1 MDSLAKRYASPF
13 VVLDEMIHQGRLLEF
28 VLELWKIEDEEKT
41 WEVWLHKV
49 YDKTWKEWKEDLKA
63 KARAREA
70 SESELEATVTNSKQ
84 LLDGFNPQPG
94 G

>member
-1 MDSLAKRYASPF
+1 MDSLARRYASPF
-13 VVLDEMIHQGRLLEF
+13 IVLDEMIRQGRLLEF
-28 VLELWKIEDEEKT
+28 VLELWKIEDEEKV
-41 WEVWLHKV
+41 WDVWLHKV
-49 YDKTWKEWKEDLKA
+49 YDKSYKEWEEELTA
-63 KARAREA
+63 KARARGV

>member
-13 VVLDEMIHQGRLLEF
+13 VVLDEMIRQGRLLEF

-41 WEVWLHKV
+41 WDVWLHKV
-49 YDKTWKEWKEDLKA
+49 YDKGYDEWTEGLRA

-70 SESELEATVTNSKQ
+70 SESELEATVINSKH
-84 LLDGFNPQPG
+84 LLNGFNPQPG

>member
-13 VVLDEMIHQGRLLEF
+13 IVLDEMIRQGRLLEF
-28 VLELWKIEDEEKT
+28 VLELWKIEDEEK
-41 WEVWLHKV
+41 VWDVWIHRV
-49 YDKTWKEWKEDLKA
+49 YDKGYEEFKETLKA
-63 KARAREA
+63 RTRGV